1 MSRLSRY
8 LRYLSPVNFATI
20 VFIFIAVFPMYW
32 AFVTSMMTTEETFS
46 WPPKLFPSAVHLS
59 YFAYLITH
67 TPVFGW
73 MVNTFIVAVLT
84 LLFSVP
90 ASVLAGYGLYKYLR
104 FRGRSWLIRFLF
116 LVITIPPTVVI
127 IPYYLM
133 VDSWGLADSLL
144 GLAITY
150 IVFTLPINVMV
161 YFASL
166 FSIPREI
173 QESAMVDGCSTLEA
187 FVRVVLPLS
196 KIGIIAISVLT
207 FTVAWNEFAF
217 ALTLLRTPSK
227 WTAVIGLRSF
237 VAQWTLDWNSI
248 MLSAIIFT
256 IPVIIFYFITQKYFV
271 EGMTKGAL
279 KF

>member
-1 MSRLSRY
+1 M
-8 LRYLSPVNFATI
+8 SPVNFATI

>member
-1 MSRLSRY
+1 MSRLPRY

-32 AFVTSMMTTEETFS
+32 AFATSMMTTEETFS
-46 WPPKLFPSAVHLS
+46 WPPKLFPTAVHLS

-73 MVNTFIVAVLT
+73 MVNTIIVAVLT

-104 FRGRSWLIRFLF
+104 FRGRSWLMRFLF

-187 FVRVVLPLS
+187 FVRIVLPLS

-237 VAQWTLDWNSI
+237 VQQWTLDWNSI

-256 IPVIIFYFITQKYFV
+256 MPVIIFYFITQKYFV